1 MSRTLGTPTPT
12 SGTGPSTSQD
22 PFTPNSPSSADQQTS
37 PSTSVAT
44 PQQPNAQPYTSTAAI
59 TIVHPD
65 FVDDDTAATIKLKP
79 QVRFFFKERPEG
91 KKVTVTDPEDPLFR
105 PIVPETIT
113 LRFNIGPQNNLS
125 NLKTIIYQAIRPVL
139 GGRARLSAQST
150 WVVDPPSLVDLGH
163 YVAIQDPT
171 GKRVLWFWGT
181 EIPPNHPK
189 THVAITGK
197 WVAAL
202 KDKEI
207 EALPTIICR
216 YGYDL
221 TEQGNYTSFYV
232 AVLASQKKS
241 RGGFPDSVVHNDIV
255 ARLREMWGTRYDAL
269 TADWQ
274 RWATE
279 LVRTPVHQLDSKML
293 FQTCPSASRAPV
305 ASGA

>member
-1 MSRTLGTPTPT
+1 MSRTRGTPTPT
-12 SGTGPSTSQD
+12 AGTGPSTSQD
-22 PFTPNSPSSADQQTS
+22 PSTPNSPSPAGQQTS

-44 PQQPNAQPYTSTAAI
+44 PQPSEPGHESTQASQEPNPQPYTSTAAI

-65 FVDDDTAATIKLKP
+65 FVDDDSAATIKLKP
-79 QVRFFFKERPEG
+79 QVRFFFKERLEG

-113 LRFNIGPQNNLS
+113 LRFNIGPHNNLS
-125 NLKTIIYQAIRPVL
+125 NLKTILYQAIRPVL

-181 EIPPNHPK
+181 ETPPNHPK

-202 KDKEI
+202 KEKDI

-232 AVLASQKKS
+232 A
-241 RGGFPDSVVHNDIV
+241 
-255 ARLREMWGTRYDAL
+255 
-269 TADWQ
+269 
-274 RWATE
+274 
-279 LVRTPVHQLDSKML
+279 
-293 FQTCPSASRAPV
+293 
-305 ASGA
+305 